1 MQLNFMINKFDIS
14 KNFCYT
20 SNRLREKGE
29 INMVNYSDI
38 KFPIQKE
45 EDKYTVIDFG
55 GQKIKVLKYLP
66 SLEKYNLLN
75 TTLIQSFDDTVAV
88 NDFKISIFLTTNM
101 AIAYSDIIF
110 SEEEKN
116 MELTDLYD
124 KLYQSGLLD
133 AIIKAIPNDEKMLLT
148 NLIKELEKTY
158 LDDKRSI
165 LYGLDNL
172 FKQLK
177 DVIPS
182 QEEMQKIID
191 QTKNFKP
198 EDFQRVID
206 FATAANGG
214 REINE

>member
-1 MQLNFMINKFDIS
+1 MQLNFMINKFDFL

-20 SNRLREKGE
+20 NNRLREKGE

-177 DVIPS
+177 DVIPN